1 MHTRT
6 CIFLVLSAMV
16 PACTWVAG
24 CGGDGGE
31 EPVQASA
38 DKFVRQRKL
47 EPDVPPPPEPSPNIS
62 GSLEPPAPAPAPGT
76 AAPAP
81 GTAAPAAGTAA
92 PAATN

>member
-31 EPVQASA
+31 EPVQTAA
-38 DKFVRQRKL
+38 DKFVRPMKL
-47 EPDVPPPPEPSPNIS
+47 EPDIPPPPEPSPNIS
-62 GSLEPPAPAPAPGT
+62 GSLEPAAPAPAPGT